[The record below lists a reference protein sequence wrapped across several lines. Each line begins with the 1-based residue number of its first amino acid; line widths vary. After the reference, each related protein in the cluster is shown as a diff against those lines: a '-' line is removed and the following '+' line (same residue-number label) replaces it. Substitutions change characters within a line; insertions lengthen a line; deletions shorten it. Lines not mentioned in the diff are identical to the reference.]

1 MPFLLGK
8 IPSGD
13 FSDEKKRKDLLA
25 SLLQVRSGGAGVGT
39 TETTMDLLNGAAGN
53 NSEAFESHQR
63 YCDEVMTLT
72 VLGQLASSD
81 RGSGLSQGG
90 MQEEVRQDLL
100 EADCAMLSEV
110 VQNRLVDWLCRLRYG
125 LDDTSDMCFVIDC
138 QKAEDLNVRADRDE
152 KIARAAGCKLKRDY
166 VAEVYGVDLEE
177 PEPEP
182 AMIPGAPPA
191 GKKAGD
197 EDIDDDDGQTAMTDE
212 GRKVAKAGDRLI
224 RATLARMVD
233 EDALAA
239 WRLPIKAA
247 IRKAFGDLDLA
258 DPELVAKFRERW
270 PAFQASL
277 PGVMDQIDA
286 SAFEDALQ
294 GAMLAGFLNSALP
307 AKFWRRPV
315 S

>member
-1 MPFLLGK
+1 
-8 IPSGD
+8 
-13 FSDEKKRKDLLA
+13 
-25 SLLQVRSGGAGVGT
+25 
-39 TETTMDLLNGAAGN
+39 
-53 NSEAFESHQR
+53 
-63 YCDEVMTLT
+63 
-72 VLGQLASSD
+72 
-81 RGSGLSQGG
+81 
-90 MQEEVRQDLL
+90 
-100 EADCAMLSEV
+100 
-110 VQNRLVDWLCRLRYG
+110 
-125 LDDTSDMCFVIDC
+125 VIDC

-224 RATLARMVD
+224 WATLARLVD

-247 IRKAFGDLDLA
+247 IQKAFGDLDLA
-258 DPELVAKFRERW
+258 DPELVAKFRERG
-270 PAFQASL
+270 PAFLASL

-286 SAFEDALQ
+286 SAFEDALR
-294 GAMLAGFLNSALP
+294 GAMLAGALNSALP
-307 AKFWRRPV
+307 VDFWRRRAGP
-315 S
+315 SSRILQPLA